1 MEYDLILSI
10 TYYVFGYFY
19 VIFGSYVATNNAK
32 SKVNRLFLSLTSA
45 MAGWSF
51 AYAISNG
58 AKTAEASAFWKSLS
72 VVSWSLFFSVLLHFI
87 LVLTKTESR
96 LSKKLLLVLIYL
108 PSVINIILF
117 APFGVIG
124 MKQYKMVRTAFG
136 WTNSLP
142 PDTWLAWHNAYILGY
157 SLLCFILLFRWWRMF
172 EPRTLQKRQATLLI
186 LSIPL
191 PFLSGVFTD
200 VIPNM
205 LGKESLPRVT
215 ILFLIFPVVTLYL
228 TSKKYGLFLDRKRPS
243 LVLRDTDSLHRD
255 RLRVF
260 EMATGV
266 ILAGAGLSFL
276 VRYFGMKGAFLNEF
290 LVAGTL
296 IAVGVFVKFIPV
308 IAKNRTVQNSIFLAV
323 STLGMVF
330 LSVINLETGATT
342 VWAVYIL
349 FLLVTIILDSKT
361 HAYIS
366 AAVSIVIQIIFW
378 IYAPEIPVIID
389 GNEYVFRIFIIVLSF
404 VIVRYLT
411 GEHASKIKGYQKFS
425 EEQAMLERISS
436 SFIAINEEN
445 TKETIEGMLEMCNEI
460 LEFDYAYLVSFSE
473 DYKETT
479 IDYTYVK
486 GDESES
492 FPFYSGMKVKTS
504 ALPMVKPLIDS
515 DTLLLCEDVAD
526 LSVDEA
532 EEQRHFF
539 MSRGVHSFF
548 ALPVKIDDEIK
559 GMLVLEYYDRGDRS
573 FRESRL
579 FFLRILANILGDA
592 RKKILYEEKMYDLA
606 YFDETT
612 KLANRNMLKMRLD
625 QLIHDRTVS
634 EKIAILDIELENLR
648 MIKDT
653 FGHGIGEQIMIN
665 SATILTTL
673 LSNCCEIAR
682 TGEGDF
688 VVVLTTV
695 KSTEQIE
702 ECATRLLNSFSRPI
716 SVGKGI
722 EALFVVPRIGISVF
736 PDDGR
741 DADTL
746 LKNADLAGYEAK
758 NTGEKIVFYLER
770 LESLVTENTLFT
782 NRLFNALQ
790 NEEFFLEYQ
799 PQISC
804 KTGKTVGIEALL
816 RWTTEGNERVGP
828 DRFIPILE
836 QTGLIYD
843 VGLWVLEQALQE
855 QKRLVVKGFPPL
867 QVSVNLSVVQFQEE
881 DFVLDLIKVIEKSG
895 VDPHCLEL
903 EITESFFSDNPEDVV
918 NQLYQL
924 KALGISIAIDDFG
937 KGYSSLNRL
946 KLVPFDKIKIDK
958 SIIDYIDLEKKA
970 APLTEI
976 IILLAR
982 TFKASVTAE
991 GVETS
996 EQAEFLKSLGCDEIQ
1011 GYYYSKPLSAEA
1023 LEGFLKEA

>member
-1 MEYDLILSI
+1 
-10 TYYVFGYFY
+10 
-19 VIFGSYVATNNAK
+19 
-32 SKVNRLFLSLTSA
+32 

-136 WTNSLP
+136 WANSLP
-142 PDTWLAWHNAYILGY
+142 PDTWLVWHNTYILGY
-157 SLLCFILLFRWWRMF
+157 SFLCLVTLLRWWRKL
-172 EPRTLQKRQATLLI
+172 EPRTLQKRQATLLV
-186 LSIPL
+186 LSIPF

-205 LGKESLPRVT
+205 LGIESLPRVT

-228 TSKKYGLFLDRKRPS
+228 TSKKYGLFLDRKRPL
-243 LVLRDTDSLHRD
+243 LVLPETDSMSHD
-255 RLRVF
+255 KLRVF

-266 ILAGAGLSFL
+266 ILAGAGLSFM
-276 VRYFGMKGAFLNEF
+276 VRYFGLKGAFINEF

-296 IAVGVFVKFIPV
+296 IAVGTFVKFIPV
-308 IAKNRTVQNSIFLAV
+308 IAKNHTVQNTLFLAV
-323 STLGMVF
+323 GVLGTIF
-330 LSVINLETGATT
+330 LSVINRATGATT
-342 VWAVYIL
+342 IWAVFIL
-349 FLLVTIILDSKT
+349 FLLVTIILGSKI
-361 HAYIS
+361 HAYIF
-366 AAVSIVIQIIFW
+366 AAASVVIQILYW
-378 IYAPEIPVIID
+378 IYVPELPVIIN
-389 GNEYVFRIFIIVLSF
+389 GNEYVFRIFIIISSF

-411 GEHASKIKGYQKFS
+411 GEHASKIEGYQRFAK
-425 EEQAMLERISS
+425 EQATLEKISS
-436 SFIAINEEN
+436 SFISITEEN
-445 TKETIEGMLEMCNEI
+445 AKEKIDDMLEMSNEI
-460 LEFDYAYLVSFSE
+460 LEFDHAYLVSFSE
-473 DYKETT
+473 DYEDAT
-479 IDYTYVK
+479 IDNTYVK

-492 FPFYSGMKVKTS
+492 LPFYAGMKVKT
-504 ALPMVKPLIDS
+504 ATLPMVKSMIDR
-515 DTLLLCEDVAD
+515 DMPLLCENVAD
-526 LSVDEA
+526 LPVDEA
-532 EEQRHFF
+532 EEQRRFF
-539 MSRGVHSFF
+539 MSRDVYSFF
-548 ALPVKIDDEIK
+548 ALPIKVDEEIK
-559 GMLVLEYYDRGDRS
+559 GVIVIEYFNRSDRS
-573 FRESRL
+573 FREGRL
-579 FFLRILANILGDA
+579 YYLRIIANILGDA
-592 RKKILYEEKMYDLA
+592 RKKILYEEKIYDLA

-653 FGHGIGEQIMIN
+653 FGHGIGEQIMVN
-665 SATILTTL
+665 SATILKNL
-673 LSNCCEIAR
+673 LRNCCEVAR

-688 VVVLTTV
+688 VVVLTTIE
-695 KSTEQIE
+695 SNEQVE
-702 ECATRLLNSFSRPI
+702 ECATKMLKSLYQPI
-716 SVGKGI
+716 STGMGI
-722 EALFVVPRIGISVF
+722 EALYVVPRVGISVY
-736 PDDGR
+736 PKDGR

-758 NTGEKIVFYLER
+758 NTGEKIVFYSER
-770 LESLVTENTLFT
+770 LESLIAENTLFT

-804 KTGKTVGIEALL
+804 ETGKTVGFEALL
-816 RWTTEGNERVGP
+816 RWTTDGNKRVGP

-855 QKRLVVKGFPPL
+855 QKRLVVKGFPSL

-881 DFVLDLIKVIEKSG
+881 EFVLDLIKVIEKSG

-918 NQLYQL
+918 NKLYQL